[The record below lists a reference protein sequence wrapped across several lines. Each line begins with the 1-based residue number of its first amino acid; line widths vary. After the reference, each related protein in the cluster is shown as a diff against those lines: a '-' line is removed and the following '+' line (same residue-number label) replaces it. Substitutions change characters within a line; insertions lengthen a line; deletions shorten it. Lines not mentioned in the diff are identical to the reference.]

1 LKARPKQDWL
11 FITTGVLTFRLTA
24 GFPVLAFPK
33 SFAPE
38 QSSTAVIGTEVM
50 SMASS
55 AVLATEPANPEGV
68 VAAGAYVDGRRV
80 ANIAIDE
87 ASSWRS
93 RPGHVVWI
101 GLHEPDIAL
110 LTSVQQ
116 QFQLHDLAIEDA
128 DHAHQRPKIEQ
139 YGDGLFIV
147 ARTAQLV
154 GDSITF
160 GETHLFVGEGYLV
173 SVRHGASTSY
183 TPVRERCESC
193 PRALARGEDYILY
206 AILDFI
212 VDNYSPVLETI
223 QEEVEAM
230 EALVLASAMTRAQ
243 IERLYLLRRDLL
255 RLRNAVGPLVEVC
268 RRLEHDN
275 LPMVRPTM
283 QPLFRDVTDHVRTVQ
298 EQIDSLREVLA
309 FAFEASLLVGQAQE
323 TAVSKKLA
331 SWLAI
336 IAVPTAVAGIY
347 GMNFKNIPEL
357 QLEYG
362 YFIVMGAMAIACAAL
377 FWRFRR
383 VGWL

>member
-1 LKARPKQDWL
+1 MSVASPA
-11 FITTGVLTFRLTA
+11 VLT
-24 GFPVLAFPK
+24 
-33 SFAPE
+33 
-38 QSSTAVIGTEVM
+38 
-50 SMASS
+50 
-55 AVLATEPANPEGV
+55 TEPVTSEGI

-80 ANIAIDE
+80 ANIAIGE

-101 GLHEPDIAL
+101 GLHEPDMTL
-110 LTSVQQ
+110 LTSVQR

-139 YGDGLFIV
+139 YGDALFIV

-230 EALVLASAMTRAQ
+230 EALVLASGMTRAQ

>member
-1 LKARPKQDWL
+1 MNVVPSA
-11 FITTGVLTFRLTA
+11 
-24 GFPVLAFPK
+24 
-33 SFAPE
+33 
-38 QSSTAVIGTEVM
+38 AVT
-50 SMASS
+50 
-55 AVLATEPANPEGV
+55 TEPVNSEGV

-101 GLHEPDIAL
+101 GLHEPGIAL
-110 LTSVQQ
+110 LTSVQR

-147 ARTAQLV
+147 ARTAQLID
-154 GDSITF
+154 GRIAF

-183 TPVRERCESC
+183 TAVRERCESC

-206 AILDFI
+206 AILAFI
-212 VDNYSPVLETI
+212 VDNYSPVLESI
-223 QEEVEAM
+223 HEEIE
-230 EALVLASAMTRAQ
+230 EIEDYVLSNAITKAQ
-243 IERLYLLRRDLL
+243 IERLYMLRRDLL
-255 RLRNAVGPLVEVC
+255 RLRNAIGPLVEVC
-268 RRLEHDN
+268 RRLEHDE
-275 LPMVRPTM
+275 LAMVRATM
-283 QPLFRDVTDHVRTVQ
+283 QPLFRDVTDHVRNIQ
-298 EQIDSLREVLA
+298 ERIDSMREVLA

-336 IAVPTAVAGIY
+336 IAIPTALAGIY
-347 GMNFKNIPEL
+347 GMNFKHMPEL
-357 QLEYG
+357 DWEYG
-362 YFIVMGAMAIACAAL
+362 YYTLLGVMLTACGAL
-377 FWRFRR
+377 YWRFRR

>member
-1 LKARPKQDWL
+1 MN
-11 FITTGVLTFRLTA
+11 V
-24 GFPVLAFPK
+24 
-33 SFAPE
+33 AP
-38 QSSTAVIGTEVM
+38 
-50 SMASS
+50 S
-55 AVLATEPANPEGV
+55 AVLATEPVNSEGV
-68 VAAGAYVDGRRV
+68 IAAGAYVDGRRV

-110 LTSVQQ
+110 LTSVQR

-154 GDSITF
+154 GDSIEF

-223 QEEVEAM
+223 HAEVEAM

-243 IERLYLLRRDLL
+243 IERLYMLRRDLL
-255 RLRNAVGPLVEVC
+255 RLRNAAGPLVEVC

-275 LPMVRPTM
+275 LPMVRPAM

-298 EQIDSLREVLA
+298 EHIDSLREVLA

-323 TAVSKKLA
+323 TAVSKRLA

-336 IAVPTAVAGIY
+336 IAVPTMIAGIY
-347 GMNFKNIPEL
+347 GMNFKNMPEL
-357 QLEYG
+357 QWEYG
-362 YFIVMGAMAIACAAL
+362 YFTVIGVIVIACAAL